1 MYLDMMTCIPA
12 SSAVVPA
19 STMRSA
25 QLSPAPNSSLTGWS
39 LARASCTVLYCTVP
53 GQGELQP
60 RVHLPVAPGGEPGY
74 NTCFKMFGIIN
85 MVPSSCHLI
94 LAPLQPP
101 R

>member
-1 MYLDMMTCIPA
+1 MMTCIPA

-39 LARASCTVLYCTVP
+39 LARASCTVLYCTVLYCTVP

-74 NTCFKMFGIIN
+74 NTCFKMFGII
-85 MVPSSCHLI
+85 
-94 LAPLQPP
+94 
-101 R
+101 RE